1 MSCEQDPRKVLRD
14 FRMTYHAPVM
24 ALSQNDL
31 ASTIGETLRRV
42 FGTERHASKKLAQI
56 TGASNRS
63 AENWIAG
70 ENAPDAFHLLRLMA
84 TVPELASEIRRLTAM
99 TDADPEFARDFMRAM
114 QTFQRVQEMRNAA
127 MAMDAG
133 DVARGGDATSARP
146 PREPAH
152 GHGDAMDAAPLP
164 VVGTPQ

>member
-1 MSCEQDPRKVLRD
+1 MNP
-14 FRMTYHAPVM
+14 HAPVM
-24 ALSQNDL
+24 TLTQNAL
-31 ASTIGETLRRV
+31 AETIGGVLRRA
-42 FGTERHASKKLAQI
+42 FGAERHAVERLARA

-70 ENAPDAFHLLRLMA
+70 ECAPDAFYLLRLMA
-84 TVPELASEIRRLTAM
+84 TVPEMASAIRHLTAM

-133 DVARGGDATSARP
+133 DMARGGDATSARP